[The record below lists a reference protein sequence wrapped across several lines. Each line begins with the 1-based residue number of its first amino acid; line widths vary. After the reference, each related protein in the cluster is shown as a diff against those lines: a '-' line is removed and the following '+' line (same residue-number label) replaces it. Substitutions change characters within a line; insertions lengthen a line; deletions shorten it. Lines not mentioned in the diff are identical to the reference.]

1 MEFSDR
7 KLCKQGCGNLEYSMN
22 LQVHIKNV
30 DGSQIAAKIT
40 GIFILDNHSFKFSA
54 IAFGRIGGHN
64 IGAKIPKSVQKEL
77 VKLGYD
83 VDEVINEL
91 QQKLVRGDISLP
103 EGIKKESFADS

>member
-1 MEFSDR
+1 
-7 KLCKQGCGNLEYSMN
+7 MN
-22 LQVHIKNV
+22 LQVHIKDV
-30 DGSQIAAKIT
+30 RGSQIAAKIIGT
-40 GIFILDNHSFKFSA
+40 FVLDTHSFKFNA

-64 IGAKIPKSVQKEL
+64 IGAKISKSVQKEL

-91 QQKLVRGDISLP
+91 QHKLVHGDISLP

>member
-1 MEFSDR
+1 
-7 KLCKQGCGNLEYSMN
+7 MN

-30 DGSQIAAKIT
+30 HGSQIAAKIT
-40 GIFILDNHSFKFSA
+40 GIFTVDNNSFKFSA

-64 IGAKIPKSVQKEL
+64 IGAKITKSVQKEL

-91 QQKLVRGDISLP
+91 QQKLVRGDITLP
-103 EGIKKESFADS
+103 EGLKKETFADS